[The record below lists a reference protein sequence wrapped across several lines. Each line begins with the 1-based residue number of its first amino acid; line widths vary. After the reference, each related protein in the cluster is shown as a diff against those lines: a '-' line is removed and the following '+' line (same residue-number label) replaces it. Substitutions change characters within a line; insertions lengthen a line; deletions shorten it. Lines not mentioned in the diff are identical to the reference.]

1 MSLHDYYTGLAASA
15 TSWHTELATS
25 QASDITGFH
34 HTLLPHTCS
43 ILITDLWQT
52 DIWYFTL
59 YFKTLMHVFIF
70 SVLHYSYF
78 LNHHHHHPL
87 PSSPHYL
94 ICNPGGV
101 CVHLLR
107 ITFVQLDEPSYSV
120 STTTTTL
127 QPRGCLYSSNTN
139 FIWRSWWAI
148 ITVITTIN
156 PGVRFKFL
164 SLFSDIDPVQA
175 REGLVFSKLRLQF
188 LKHFP
193 KQPTF
198 SDWNCLFKLLQPFE
212 VLFYLPSSILPW
224 TRWLRC
230 IRISI
235 YLVEDNRLL

>member
-1 MSLHDYYTGLAASA
+1 MSL
-15 TSWHTELATS
+15 
-25 QASDITGFH
+25 
-34 HTLLPHTCS
+34 
-43 ILITDLWQT
+43 
-52 DIWYFTL
+52 
-59 YFKTLMHVFIF
+59 HVFIF

-78 LNHHHHHPL
+78 LNHHHHHHHHPL

-107 ITFVQLDEPSYSV
+107 TTFVQLDEPSYSV
-120 STTTTTL
+120 STSTTTL

-139 FIWRSWWAI
+139 NIWRSWWAI
-148 ITVITTIN
+148 ITVITTVN

-164 SLFSDIDPVQA
+164 SHFSDIDHVQA

-198 SDWNCLFKLLQPFE
+198 SNWNSLFQLLQPFE
-212 VLFYLPSSILPW
+212 VLFYLPSSILRW

-235 YLVEDNRLL
+235 YWVEDSILWQTDESTFTNLVSY